1 LGELTLFRQDTADL
15 VALFQQFISDEVAGG
30 MAAGDTARTYKRETQ
45 QYWGWC
51 RERWIDPL
59 SATREDVVTYRRWLI
74 ERYAPA
80 SVALKLSAVRR
91 FYAAARTKGLVAS
104 NPAGDVRGPKRAA
117 TGVEYFSE
125 GELTRVLQAV
135 PRNTVQ
141 GKRDLAILGLMGLQ
155 GLRVVEIVR
164 LNVRDLR
171 IVDGR
176 PHLRVTG
183 KGGAEDL
190 LPILPSLAERIRGY
204 WTAAERDLSPEA
216 PMFASTRNSREGQR
230 GEQLTRRAV
239 QGLCATYFRK
249 AGVTGHAHLLRHTAA
264 TLALKHGADLR
275 QVQAMLRHTDPK
287 ITAQYAHA
295 LDRADRNPAL
305 LIPVE
310 V

>member
-1 LGELTLFRQDTADL
+1 

-59 SATREDVVTYRRWLI
+59 TATREDVVTYRRWLI

-91 FYAAARTKGLVAS
+91 FYAAAKTKGLVAA

-117 TGVEYFSE
+117 TGVQYFSE
-125 GELTRVLQAV
+125 GELTRILQAV

-141 GKRDLAILGLMGLQ
+141 GKRDLAILGLTALQ

-164 LNVRDLR
+164 LNVGDLR

-204 WTAAERDLSPEA
+204 WTAAERDLSAEA
-216 PMFASTRNSREGQR
+216 AMFASTRNSRDGRR
-230 GEQLTRRAV
+230 GERLTRRAV

>member
-1 LGELTLFRQDTADL
+1 MGELTLFRQDTTDL
-15 VALFQQFISDEVAGG
+15 VALFGQFISDEVAGG
-30 MAAGDTARTYKRETQ
+30 MAAGDTARTYKRETE

-59 SATREDVVTYRRWLI
+59 TATREDVVAYRRWLI

-91 FYAAARTKGLVAS
+91 FYAAAKTKGLVAG
-104 NPAGDVRGPKRAA
+104 NPAGDVRGPKRAT

-125 GELTRVLQAV
+125 GELTRILQAV
-135 PRNTVQ
+135 PRDTVQ

-164 LNVRDLR
+164 LNVGDLR
-171 IVDGR
+171 IVDER

-190 LPILPSLAERIRGY
+190 LPILHSLAEGIREQ
-204 WTAAERDLSPEA
+204 WAASGRDLSPEA
-216 PMFASTRNSREGQR
+216 PMFASTRNSRDGKR
-230 GEQLTRRAV
+230 GERLTRGAV
-239 QGLCATYFRK
+239 QGICATYFRR

-264 TLALKHGADLR
+264 TLSLKHGADLR

-295 LDRADRNPAL
+295 LNRAEENPAL
-305 LIPVE
+305 RIPVE